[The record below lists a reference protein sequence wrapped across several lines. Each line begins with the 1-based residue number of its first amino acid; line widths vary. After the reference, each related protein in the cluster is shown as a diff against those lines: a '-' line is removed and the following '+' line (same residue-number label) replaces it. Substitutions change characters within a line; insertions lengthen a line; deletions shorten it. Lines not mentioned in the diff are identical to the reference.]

1 MTTTLRLRIA
11 SLIALL
17 FAAGHSLGGLSKWS
31 PTGDDA
37 VLRAMTDFHF
47 RTMGVTRSYLDFYLG
62 LGWSDSVFLL
72 LQAVLLWQI
81 SSLARNGAVNVRPMI
96 AAFALANL
104 AGGII
109 ASVLIFPIPVL
120 FSAALLIALVAAW
133 LAPPATAAAKGD

>member
-11 SLIALL
+11 ALIALL
-17 FAAGHSLGGLSKWS
+17 FAAGHSLGGLGKWS
-31 PTGDDA
+31 PTDDNA

-62 LGWSDSVFLL
+62 LGWSVSVFML

-81 SSLARNGAVNVRPMI
+81 SSLARRDAVQVRPMI

-109 ASVLIFPIPVL
+109 ASVFIFPVPVA

-133 LAPPATAAAKGD
+133 LAPRPAATNGD